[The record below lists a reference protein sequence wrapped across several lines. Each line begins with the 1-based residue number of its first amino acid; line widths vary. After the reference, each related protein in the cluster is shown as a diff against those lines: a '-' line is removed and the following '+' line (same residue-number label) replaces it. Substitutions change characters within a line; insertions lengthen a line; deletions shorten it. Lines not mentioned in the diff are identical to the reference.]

1 MRFLESYSA
10 SLFESFS
17 NNQRKA
23 NTEKFY
29 LLMNVKRPATIKISE
44 HTISNSYW
52 ENLLCVKIDSQLN
65 FNNHLETIIKT
76 TSQKVHVLVRIT
88 PLYVYFKKK
97 VINKCFFRG
106 SV

>member
-10 SLFESFS
+10 SLFEWFS

-29 LLMNVKRPATIKISE
+29 LLMNGKRPATIKISE
-44 HTISNSYW
+44 HTISNSYC

-65 FNNHLETIIKT
+65 FDNHLETII
-76 TSQKVHVLVRIT
+76 
-88 PLYVYFKKK
+88 
-97 VINKCFFRG
+97 
-106 SV
+106 